1 MTLEPLWHASL
12 AIQLHVAT
20 VVPAAIAGAFL
31 LASRN
36 KGTPTHRLLGRIWL
50 VLMVMTSASTFFI
63 HELNV
68 WAGLSPIHLLS
79 VLTIAGCFQAYRMA
93 RNGRIKSHQR
103 VVQQVYF
110 GGIIIAG
117 GFTLLPGRIMH
128 RVVFDGGAAGVIVLL
143 LLGLA
148 TFMLMWRTGTMRKTD
163 RSHQ

>member
-20 VVPAAIAGAFL
+20 VIPAAIVGAYL

-50 VLMVMTSASTFFI
+50 VLMVLTSVCSFFI

-68 WAGLSPIHLLS
+68 WAGFSPIHLLS

-93 RNGRIKSHQR
+93 RRGRIKSHQR

-117 GFTLLPGRIMH
+117 GFTLLPGRIMY
-128 RVVFDGGAAGVIVLL
+128 RVVFDGSAAGAIVLI

-148 TFMLMWRTGTMRKTD
+148 TMMLIWRTGTMRKAD
-163 RSHQ
+163 GSHQ